1 MRFQKQNSE
10 VELIEFGKGF
20 FTLVGGKEWCVTDVQ
35 EQNKL
40 DSRGIQEQSY
50 CLACSCGVWKREGNW
65 SYPAQIQDLEQQAF
79 LGLCTYLL
87 WVPLPALLQEMN
99 WLFLPFGFFP
109 LSLLRISTPS
119 SCYLG
124 MTASVPLSQLHL
136 LLQFW
141 NCPMLPN
148 LDSREKNSRSC
159 SSFCMKSHHAVL
171 FRS

>member
-1 MRFQKQNSE
+1 M
-10 VELIEFGKGF
+10 
-20 FTLVGGKEWCVTDVQ
+20 DVQ

-148 LDSREKNSRSC
+148 LDSREKNSRALLFFLYEVTSYIALMVMNWLPLIRRTV
-159 SSFCMKSHHAVL
+159 SFSRVVL
-171 FRS
+171 GC